1 MTETADTTLTAGGR
15 CPSCETLLDGA
26 AGDGARCPACF
37 ARSLREVDAEF
48 LDNYA
53 GFGARSRIVV
63 AEACLRALVLS
74 DVADRKLLAIQV
86 YDQFVAAATDLIGLY
101 YALLERR
108 STPITQAMLGFR
120 LDVPRAV
127 AFFDDLLSRGP
138 IEMLAAL
145 GLPHPEQVEARGGS
159 LDRRERRQVR
169 EALQE
174 ALGDLERLGDFR
186 AVGEQALVG
195 AAQRLRGPMALAER
209 SSLLPGG
216 RLGPGQ
222 VAAVALDEARR
233 GVEINVLSTD
243 EETLGAV
250 VDGIEVITRLVRNI
264 IFAFVSLHGPA
275 QFRSGFV
282 ASNEAE

>member
-1 MTETADTTLTAGGR
+1 MTETADATLAAGVR
-15 CPSCETLLDGA
+15 CAACNYPLDATNADGA
-26 AGDGARCPACF
+26 PCPACF
-37 ARSLREVDAEF
+37 ERSLREVDAEF

-86 YDQFVAAATDLIGLY
+86 YDQFVAAASDLIGLY
-101 YALLERR
+101 FALMERR
-108 STPITQAMLGFR
+108 ATPITRAILGFQ

-127 AFFDDLLSRGP
+127 TFFDNLLSLGP
-138 IEMLAAL
+138 MEMLAGL
-145 GLPHPEQVEARGGS
+145 GLPHPEQVEALAGA

-174 ALGDLERLGDFR
+174 ALGDLDRLGDFQ
-186 AVGEQALVG
+186 AIGEHALVG
-195 AAQRLRGPMALAER
+195 AANRLRGPMALAER
-209 SSLLPGG
+209 SSWLPGG
-216 RLGPGQ
+216 KLGPGQ

-250 VDGIEVITRLVRNI
+250 VDGIDVMTRLVRNL

-275 QFRSGFV
+275 QFRSGFR
-282 ASNEAE
+282 AE

>member
-1 MTETADTTLTAGGR
+1 MTETADATLTTGAR
-15 CPSCETLLDGA
+15 CVACNLPLDGSTA
-26 AGDGARCPACF
+26 EGSRCPACF
-37 ARSLREVDAEF
+37 ERSLREVDAEF

-86 YDQFVAAATDLIGLY
+86 YDQFVAAASDLIGLY
-101 YALLERR
+101 FALIERR
-108 STPITQAMLGFR
+108 STPITRAMLGFQ

-138 IEMLAAL
+138 MEMLAAL
-145 GLPHPEQVEARGGS
+145 GLPHPEQVEALGGA

-169 EALQE
+169 EALLE
-174 ALGDLERLGDFR
+174 ALGDLERLRDFQ
-186 AVGEQALVG
+186 AIGEQALVG
-195 AAQRLRGPMALAER
+195 AANRLRGPMALAER
-209 SSLLPGG
+209 SSWLPGG

-222 VAAVALDEARR
+222 VAAVALDEQRR

-250 VDGIEVITRLVRNI
+250 VDGIDIMTRLVRNV

-275 QFRSGFV
+275 QFRSGFRG
-282 ASNEAE
+282 E